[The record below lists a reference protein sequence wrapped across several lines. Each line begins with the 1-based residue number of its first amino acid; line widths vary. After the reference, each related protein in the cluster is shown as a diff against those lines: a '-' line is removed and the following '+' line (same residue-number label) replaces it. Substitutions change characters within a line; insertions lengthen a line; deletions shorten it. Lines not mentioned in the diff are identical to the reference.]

1 MYFFCQPFWG
11 VSVGVTSTERSPM
24 LTLGR
29 LDRPNDDQDS
39 VAMVQDMATQAF
51 VLKLKGVQDVVL
63 SSYHRVF
70 SDGFL
75 EGWKQANAMSR
86 IYMATDTID
95 LSVPSTASD
104 MADSFSVSS
113 PLQPATI
120 DPGMANTLIN
130 TNIAT
135 LEAETNPVDTT
146 VQVAVIE
153 PEHTPDATVSA
164 IEHEQTAIENVNI
177 PIDSIDTL
185 VNDTNIIINTP
196 HPLIDLTPPG
206 FHRPDRSQ
214 SSTYTH
220 RPYPFLLPPHTNLN
234 LQRPYIPT
242 TPLHGILPPCD
253 IIPILPPLSPTPQ
266 PAYPSLVL
274 SNFSSDTPP
283 TSTETPAISST
294 ATATPTSTTG
304 TCLLTSP
311 PSHTVPHIST
321 PIPSLLLG
329 PIPPTALLDWDTST
343 PDEPH
348 AYFADKIDGRGGDR
362 IHGSEYVDEVDTGA
376 RYMRLTFW
384 EAVAAE
390 RALEMFRGGYACGGG
405 VIWGWAWRG

>member
-1 MYFFCQPFWG
+1 
-11 VSVGVTSTERSPM
+11 M
-24 LTLGR
+24 LTLGC
-29 LDRPNDDQDS
+29 LDRPNDAQENM
-39 VAMVQDMATQAF
+39 ATVQDMATQAF

-95 LSVPSTASD
+95 PSVPSAASD
-104 MADSFSVSS
+104 MADNFSVSS
-113 PLQPATI
+113 PLQPETI
-120 DPGMANTLIN
+120 IPGMAHTLIN

-153 PEHTPDATVSA
+153 PEHTLFDTIISANEPEHTPDATISA
-164 IEHEQTAIENVNI
+164 IEHEPTGIENVNT

-206 FHRPDRSQ
+206 FHRPYRSQ
-214 SSTYTH
+214 SSTYPD

-253 IIPILPPLSPTPQ
+253 ITPILPSLSPTPQ
-266 PAYPSLVL
+266 PAYPNLFL
-274 SNFSSDTPP
+274 PASSFDRPATASTTPPTATSAPP
-283 TSTETPAISST
+283 TSTTSST
-294 ATATPTSTTG
+294 APPASS
-304 TCLLTSP
+304 CLLTSP
-311 PSHTVPHIST
+311 PSHTVPPIST
-321 PIPSLLLG
+321 PLPSLLLG
-329 PIPPTALLDWDTST
+329 PIPPTAILDWDTST

-348 AYFADKIDGRGGDR
+348 AYFADKLDGRGGDR

-384 EAVAAE
+384 EARAAE
-390 RALEMFRGGYACGGG
+390 RALEMFRGGYSCGGG
-405 VIWGWAWRG
+405 VIWGWVWRG

>member
-1 MYFFCQPFWG
+1 
-11 VSVGVTSTERSPM
+11 M
-24 LTLGR
+24 LTLGH
-29 LDRPNDDQDS
+29 LDRPNDVQDN

-86 IYMATDTID
+86 IYVATDTID
-95 LSVPSTASD
+95 TSVPSTPSD

-130 TNIAT
+130 TNITT
-135 LEAETNPVDTT
+135 LETETTPVDTI
-146 VQVAVIE
+146 VQVPVIE
-153 PEHTPDATVSA
+153 PEHTLFNTIISAHEPTHTPDTTISA
-164 IEHEQTAIENVNI
+164 IEHEQTAIGNVNT
-177 PIDSIDTL
+177 PIDSTDTL

-206 FHRPDRSQ
+206 FHRPYRSQ
-214 SSTYTH
+214 SSTYPH

-253 IIPILPPLSPTPQ
+253 ITPTLPSLSPTPQ

-274 SNFSSDTPP
+274 SNLSSDTPSISTLTPP
-283 TSTETPAISST
+283 TSSTPST
-294 ATATPTSTTG
+294 APPASS
-304 TCLLTSP
+304 CLLTSP
-311 PSHTVPHIST
+311 PSHTVPPIST
-321 PIPSLLLG
+321 PLPSLLLG
-329 PIPPTALLDWDTST
+329 PIPPTALLDWDTNT

-348 AYFADKIDGRGGDR
+348 AYFADKLDGRGGDR
-362 IHGSEYVDEVDTGA
+362 IHGSEYLDEVGTGA

-384 EAVAAE
+384 EAGAAE

-405 VIWGWAWRG
+405 VIWGWVWRG